1 MVVHGVHVFG
11 ISVGRVIAILAFIAV
26 SAYLDVVHVSADD
39 GGWYVDETMKFLA
52 DDPDAKKEARNV
64 TWAILGSVIPIMVV
78 VGAFFVNR
86 IRLRNR
92 SHERTSLS
100 GAKK

>member
-1 MVVHGVHVFG
+1 MKGVFQLFG

-39 GGWYVDETMKFLA
+39 GGWYVDETMKFVA
-52 DDPDAKKEARNV
+52 DDPGAKSV
-64 TWAILGSVIPIMVV
+64 TWAILGSVILIMVV
-78 VGAFFVNR
+78 VGAFFVMR

-92 SHERTSLS
+92 NGL
-100 GAKK
+100 

>member
-1 MVVHGVHVFG
+1 MVMHGVHVFG

-52 DDPDAKKEARNV
+52 DDPDAKKEDRSG
-64 TWAILGSVIPIMVV
+64 TWAILGSVIPLLVV
-78 VGAFFVNR
+78 VGAFFVR
-86 IRLRNR
+86 GLFRNEN
-92 SHERTSLS
+92 STKES
-100 GAKK
+100 

>member
-1 MVVHGVHVFG
+1 MDMHGVHVFG
-11 ISVGRVIAILAFIAV
+11 ISVGRVIAILAFTAV
-26 SAYLDVVHVSADD
+26 FAYLDVVHVSADD

-52 DDPDAKKEARNV
+52 DDPDAKKEARSGIWV
-64 TWAILGSVIPIMVV
+64 ILGSVISIIVL
-78 VGAFFVNR
+78 VGASFVMR

-92 SHERTSLS
+92 SHKETPLS

>member
-1 MVVHGVHVFG
+1 MKGVFQLFG

-52 DDPDAKKEARNV
+52 DDPDAKKEARSV
-64 TWAILGSVIPIMVV
+64 TWAILGSVILIMVF
-78 VGAFFVNR
+78 VGAYFVMR
-86 IRLRNR
+86 IRLKNRNG
-92 SHERTSLS
+92 L
-100 GAKK
+100 

>member
-39 GGWYVDETMKFLA
+39 GGWYVDKTMKFVA
-52 DDPDAKKEARNV
+52 DDPNAQSV
-64 TWAILGSVIPIMVV
+64 TWAILGSVIPIMVL
-78 VGAFFVNR
+78 VGGFFVMR
-86 IRLRNR
+86 IRLRKR
-92 SHERTSLS
+92 SHEQTPLS

>member
-11 ISVGRVIAILAFIAV
+11 ISVGRVIAILVFTAV
-26 SAYLDVVHVSADD
+26 FAYLDVVHVSADD
-39 GGWYVDETMKFLA
+39 GGWYVDETMQFLA
-52 DDPDAKKEARNV
+52 DDPDAKKEARSGIWV
-64 TWAILGSVIPIMVV
+64 ILGSVISIIVLL
-78 VGAFFVNR
+78 GALFVMR

-92 SHERTSLS
+92 SHKETPLS

>member
-1 MVVHGVHVFG
+1 MVMHGVHVFG

-39 GGWYVDETMKFLA
+39 GGWYVDETMQFLA
-52 DDPDAKKEARNV
+52 DDPDAKKEARSG
-64 TWAILGSVIPIMVV
+64 TWVILGSVISIIVL
-78 VGAFFVNR
+78 VGAFFVMS

-92 SHERTSLS
+92 SHEQTPLS
-100 GAKK
+100 RAKK

>member
-52 DDPDAKKEARNV
+52 DDPDAKKEARSV
-64 TWAILGSVIPIMVV
+64 TWAILGSVIPIMVL
-78 VGAFFVNR
+78 VGGFFVRGLFCNE
-86 IRLRNR
+86 N
-92 SHERTSLS
+92 STKES
-100 GAKK
+100 

>member
-1 MVVHGVHVFG
+1 MVMYGVHVFG

-52 DDPDAKKEARNV
+52 DDPDAKKEARSV
-64 TWAILGSVIPIMVV
+64 IWAILGSVIPIMVV
-78 VGAFFVNR
+78 IGAFFVRGLFCNE
-86 IRLRNR
+86 N
-92 SHERTSLS
+92 STKES
-100 GAKK
+100 

>member
-1 MVVHGVHVFG
+1 MVMHGVYVFG
-11 ISVGRVIAILAFIAV
+11 ISIGKVIAILAFIAV

-52 DDPDAKKEARNV
+52 DDPDAKKEIRSV

-78 VGAFFVNR
+78 GTFFVMR

-92 SHERTSLS
+92 SHEQTPLS

>member
-11 ISVGRVIAILAFIAV
+11 ISVGRVIAILAFIAI

-52 DDPDAKKEARNV
+52 DDPDAKNEALSVN
-64 TWAILGSVIPIMVV
+64 WAILLVIPIMVV
-78 VGAFFVNR
+78 VGAFFVMR

-92 SHERTSLS
+92 SHEQTPLS